1 MPLTIYTSGAKGLDT
16 HVEHLCHKYHH
27 HCVVLI
33 PPCHPRA
40 RSLTPLSQPALDA
53 AMPIITRVAFQLGRH
68 VSNPI
73 TLQYLQRNYHVV
85 KNASLVLALGYF
97 DEARKHVSGGTG
109 WSVAIA
115 QVLNK
120 PLYVFDLDMEHWY
133 WWNPTLQQYQPCE
146 GMTEEQVCLPTLQDK
161 TAIVG
166 KREEV

>member
-1 MPLTIYTSGAKGLDT
+1 M
-16 HVEHLCHKYHH
+16 EHLCHKYHH

-40 RSLTPLSQPALDA
+40 WSLTPLSQPALDA
-53 AMPIITRVAFQLGRH
+53 AMPVVTWVAVQLGRH
-68 VSNPI
+68 DSNPI
-73 TLQYLQRNYHVV
+73 

-97 DEARKHVSGGTG
+97 DEALKHVSGGTG

-120 PLYVFDLDMEHWY
+120 PLYVFDLNMEHWY
-133 WWNPTLQQYQPCE
+133 WWYPTLQQYQYCE
-146 GMTEEQVCLPTLQDK
+146 GMTEEHVSLPTLQDK

-166 KREEV
+166 TREEV

>member
-1 MPLTIYTSGAKGLDT
+1 MWNI
-16 HVEHLCHKYHH
+16 CHKYH

-73 TLQYLQRNYHVV
+73 TLHYLQRNYHVV
-85 KNASLVLALGYF
+85 KNASFVLALGYF
-97 DEARKHVSGGTG
+97 DEALKHVSGGTG

-120 PLYVFDLDMEHWY
+120 PLYVIDLDMEHWY

-161 TAIVG
+161 TATVG
-166 KREEV
+166 TREEV